1 MRFLTNTKGLVKVL
15 ANGELTKKVTVV
27 AHKVSAEAKAKIE
40 AVGGSIELLAVGT
53 FADVA
58 GNAKK

>member
-1 MRFLTNTKGLVKVL
+1 MLKNTKGLVKVL

-40 AVGGSIELLAVGT
+40 AAGGSIELLAVGT